1 MKLYLL
7 TRDADKD
14 KRGIY
19 DCYHGFLI
27 RATNETKARGIAAKR
42 HASEGENVWLY
53 EANCVCLL
61 DDGDEGILLDDFHAG

>member
-19 DCYHGFLI
+19 DCYHGFLV
-27 RATNETKARGIAAKR
+27 RSHNEITARSIAAKR
-42 HASEGENVWLY
+42 HGGEGKNVWLY
-53 EANCVCLL
+53 EAKCVRLL
-61 DDGDEGILLDDFHAG
+61 DDGAEGILLDDFHAG

>member
-7 TRDADKD
+7 TRDADED

-27 RATNETKARGIAAKR
+27 RASNEIKARSIAAKR

-53 EANCVCLL
+53 EAKCVRLL
-61 DDGDEGILLDDFHAG
+61 DDGAEGIIFDDFQAG